1 MPRPE
6 RIEFEDAYYHVMNRG
21 RDGGR
26 RNLFFSKEYYET
38 FLQTLAEAVERFDIV
53 IHAYC
58 LMTNHYHL
66 LIQTPRANI
75 SRAMRHINGV
85 YTQRY
90 NRLKHTDGPLFRGRF
105 KSILVDSDAYLLQL
119 SRYIH
124 RNPIET
130 KKPMVAELAEYS
142 WSSYPTYV
150 NQAEAPE
157 WHYRDQIY
165 NLLNSKQRYVG
176 YTRYVAEGNNE
187 TITRFYNRGNTAQ
200 VIGDKDFLGWLK
212 ETQIQML
219 EDRDYVKQVVAHGLP
234 ITEIVKWTALY
245 YKTDE
250 KQLTEVIKG
259 RQEARTA
266 RKVAIYL
273 SQQLGDHTLNEIKRF
288 FGLNHIGSVSFIT
301 SGIRAEL
308 RKDLE
313 LKREI
318 ESLKSLIVEKVT

>member
-6 RIEFEDAYYHVMNRG
+6 RIEYEDAYYHVMNRG

-26 RNLFFSKEYYET
+26 RNLFFSKEYFDA

-53 IHAYC
+53 VHAYC

-66 LIQTPRANI
+66 LIQTPHANI

-130 KKPMVAELAEYS
+130 KKPMVAELTDYL
-142 WSSYPTYV
+142 WSSYPAYV
-150 NQAEAPE
+150 NKAEAPD
-157 WHYRDQIY
+157 WLYRDQIY
-165 NLLNSKQRYVG
+165 NLLSSKQRYVG

-187 TITRFYNRGNTAQ
+187 TITRFYNQGNTAQ

-212 ETQIQML
+212 ETQIPML
-219 EDRDYVKQVVAHGLP
+219 EDSEYIKQVVAHGLP
-234 ITEIVKWTALY
+234 IAEIVKWTAY
-245 YKTDE
+245 YYQTDE
-250 KQLTEVIKG
+250 KQLIEVIKG
-259 RQEARTA
+259 RQETRTA

-273 SQQLGDHTLNEIKRF
+273 SQQLGGHSLNEIKNY
-288 FGLNHIGSVSFIT
+288 FGLNHIGSVSFTT
-301 SGIRAEL
+301 SSIRAEVSS
-308 RKDLE
+308 DLGF
-313 LKREI
+313 KREV
-318 ESLKSLIVEKVT
+318 ENVKSLIIEKVT